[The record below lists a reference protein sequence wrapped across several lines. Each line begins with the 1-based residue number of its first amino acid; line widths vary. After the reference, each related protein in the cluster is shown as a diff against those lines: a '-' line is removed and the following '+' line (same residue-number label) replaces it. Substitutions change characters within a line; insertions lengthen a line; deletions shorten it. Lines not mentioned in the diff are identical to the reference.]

1 VPVTDILNMTNSAVM
16 ALATFILASLVAA
29 LTYWG
34 VHDTIPKSK
43 RYPLIKR
50 LIGAVLTL
58 TLAVGVSPW
67 LGLGTATFV
76 RAAVHDRYG

>member
-1 VPVTDILNMTNSAVM
+1 M
-16 ALATFILASLVAA
+16 ALAAFILASLVAA

-43 RYPLIKR
+43 RYPLIKH

-58 TLAVGVSPW
+58 SLAVGVSPW
-67 LGLGTATFV
+67 IGIGTAALV
-76 RAAVHDRYG
+76 RAVHDRYG